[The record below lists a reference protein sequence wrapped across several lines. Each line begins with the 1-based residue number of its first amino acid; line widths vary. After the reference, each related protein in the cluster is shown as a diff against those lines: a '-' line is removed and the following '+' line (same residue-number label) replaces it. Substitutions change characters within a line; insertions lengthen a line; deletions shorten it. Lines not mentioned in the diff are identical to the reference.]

1 MELEL
6 LKDLKDY
13 FSDDFD
19 DEQEG
24 VLLVCIKRS
33 IKSFKNKRNYPSAY
47 PQIMIEK
54 DMDKYYS
61 CLLDLSL
68 YWAIK
73 QGYEFQGSHS
83 ENSTNRSWESESEIY
98 SLHNVIPI
106 ARIL

>member
-1 MELEL
+1 
-6 LKDLKDY
+6 
-13 FSDDFD
+13 
-19 DEQEG
+19 
-24 VLLVCIKRS
+24 
-33 IKSFKNKRNYPSAY
+33 
-47 PQIMIEK
+47 
-54 DMDKYYS
+54 MDKDYS